1 MGSVTMTATV
11 CQKITSQLIGAMEK
25 QEDVLVQ
32 LEALDILS
40 NMLGRWRNR
49 NEQVSRNLHTTVK

>member
-11 CQKITSQLIGAMEK
+11 CQKITSQLVGAMEK

-40 NMLGRWRNR
+40 NMLGRWCNR
-49 NEQVSRNLHTTVK
+49 HEPVSRNLHTTVK